1 MGLMPRKITRMQI
14 RITEDLR
21 DRAKTV
27 ASKKGLTLSELIIK
41 LLGSAGD
48 KQLKELAERELK
60 ERPKPGR
67 PWDK

>member
-1 MGLMPRKITRMQI
+1 MSRKTIRMQI

-21 DRAKTV
+21 DRAKNV
-27 ASKKGLTLSELIIK
+27 ASKNGLTLSELIIK

>member
-1 MGLMPRKITRMQI
+1 MSRKTTRMQI

-27 ASKKGLTLSELIIK
+27 ASKNKLTLSELIIK